1 MSRKNSTPE
10 VVEDMVAQKLEAA
23 GCWRRASARW
33 LFVMGN
39 VECTEAQREWLLLR
53 RNYCLAQI
61 SSPPLPEKLDI
72 SEVAKAADA
81 TLRRMGIASPSG
93 RYSEKVHRSVDIQV
107 TGINDEE
114 RYGGQCVNDMATFM
128 R

>member
-1 MSRKNSTPE
+1 M
-10 VVEDMVAQKLEAA
+10 EDMVAQKLEAA
-23 GCWRRASARW
+23 GCWRRASDRW

-61 SSPPLPEKLDI
+61 SPPPLPEKLDI

-81 TLRRMGIASPSG
+81 TLRRMGIATPFG
-93 RYSEKVHRSVDIQV
+93 EVFRKGTPV
-107 TGINDEE
+107 
-114 RYGGQCVNDMATFM
+114 C
-128 R
+128 

>member
-1 MSRKNSTPE
+1 MSRKNSTLE

-81 TLRRMGIASPSG
+81 TLRRMGLPARPG
-93 RYSEKVHRSVDIQV
+93 DIQKRY
-107 TGINDEE
+107 TGLLIF
-114 RYGGQCVNDMATFM
+114 R
-128 R
+128 

>member
-1 MSRKNSTPE
+1 M
-10 VVEDMVAQKLEAA
+10 
-23 GCWRRASARW
+23 GWRAN
-33 LFVMGN
+33 MGN

-93 RYSEKVHRSVDIQV
+93 EVFRKGTPV
-107 TGINDEE
+107 
-114 RYGGQCVNDMATFM
+114 C
-128 R
+128 

>member
-1 MSRKNSTPE
+1 M
-10 VVEDMVAQKLEAA
+10 
-23 GCWRRASARW
+23 RW
-33 LFVMGN
+33 LLKKRTNGSVRYCQYTSMGN

-81 TLRRMGIASPSG
+81 TLRRMGI
-93 RYSEKVHRSVDIQV
+93 
-107 TGINDEE
+107 
-114 RYGGQCVNDMATFM
+114 
-128 R
+128 

>member
-1 MSRKNSTPE
+1 
-10 VVEDMVAQKLEAA
+10 MVAQKLEAT

-33 LFVMGN
+33 LFVMGMGN

-81 TLRRMGIASPSG
+81 TSKRRSG
-93 RYSEKVHRSVDIQV
+93 K
-107 TGINDEE
+107 
-114 RYGGQCVNDMATFM
+114 
-128 R
+128 

>member
-1 MSRKNSTPE
+1 M
-10 VVEDMVAQKLEAA
+10 EDTVAQKLEAA
-23 GCWRRASARW
+23 GHWRRASARW

-39 VECTEAQREWLLLR
+39 FECTEAQREWLLLR

-81 TLRRMGIASPSG
+81 TLKQMGIARPSG
-93 RYSEKVHRSVDIQV
+93 EVFRK
-107 TGINDEE
+107 GIPN
-114 RYGGQCVNDMATFM
+114 C
-128 R
+128 